1 MVFFMKKLILLLSI
15 VSTVLNGADFNNIAY
30 YDKDFPV
37 TGNKK
42 YLQERCKLDLRTPN
56 GVKNFP
62 TVVWFHGGGLS
73 RGNKYFPQPLDYDKI
88 AVATVNY
95 RLSGNDAACPDYI
108 YDAAAAAAWIKKHI
122 KEYGGD
128 PNMIFVAGHSAGGYL
143 TAMIALADKYLATYG
158 VNPKDFAGFFP
169 FSGQMTT
176 HFQVMKERKNK
187 GETVPDLLIDEYSP
201 IGNASANA
209 PVITLLMGDRNV
221 DWPAR
226 LEENLLLEARLRR
239 VYKVETIRCIEIP
252 TASHSSMRAPG
263 CTLMNNTILRAVK
276 QRDKAEKSKK

>member
-1 MVFFMKKLILLLSI
+1 MKKLILLLSI

-42 YLQERCKLDLRTPN
+42 YLQERCKLDLRTPD

-108 YDAAAAAAWIKKHI
+108 YDAAAAAAWVKKHI

-158 VNPKDFAGFFP
+158 VKPKDFAEFFP

-201 IGNASANA
+201 IGNASVNA

-239 VYKVETIRCIEIP
+239 VYKLENIRCIEIP
-252 TASHSSMRAPG
+252 TSSHGSMRAPG
-263 CTLMNNTILRAVK
+263 CTLMNNIILRAVK